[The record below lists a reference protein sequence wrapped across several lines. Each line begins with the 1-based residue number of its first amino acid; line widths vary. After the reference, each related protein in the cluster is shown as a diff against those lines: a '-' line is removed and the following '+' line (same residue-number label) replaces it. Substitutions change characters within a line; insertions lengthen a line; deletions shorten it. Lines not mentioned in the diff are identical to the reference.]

1 MTADIRARDVPPP
14 AHLTELLASARE
26 GDQDAAGAA
35 FALLYHELRRLARAK
50 LRQHRSITL
59 LDTTSLVHE
68 SYLKLV
74 GADALP
80 VADRHHFF
88 AYAARVMRSVIVDFA
103 RARAA
108 ERRGGEA
115 EHVVLDTSI
124 SERIAAPESDVLRV
138 HEALDVLAQADA
150 ELAQVVEMR
159 YFGGLSETDVADALG
174 LSERS
179 SESFGYHD
187 FLLLR
192 TRERRHSDPLVCA
205 ASRSKTCR

>member
-1 MTADIRARDVPPP
+1 MTADIRASRDVPPP
-14 AHLTELLASARE
+14 AHLTELLASARG

-35 FALLYHELRRLARAK
+35 FALLYQELRSLARAK
-50 LRQHRSITL
+50 LRQHQSMTL

-68 SYLKLV
+68 SYLKLM

-80 VADRHHFF
+80 VADRRHFF

-124 SERIAAPESDVLRV
+124 SERIVAPEHDVLRV
-138 HEALDVLAQADA
+138 HEALEVLAQADA

-159 YFGGLSETDVADALG
+159 YFGGLSETDIADALG
-174 LSERS
+174 LSERTVRRRW
-179 SESFGYHD
+179 EKAR
-187 FLLLR
+187 LLLF
-192 TRERRHSDPLVCA
+192 A
-205 ASRSKTCR
+205 ALE